1 MRWSP
6 LPRVGRDRIRR
17 MPAHVMVRDYPESLA
32 PLLDRGVDLD
42 RVGASPVGGFA
53 DPELMA
59 EIERV
64 IAWRPQARPPG

>member
-32 PLLDRGVDLD
+32 PLLAGGVDLEQ
-42 RVGASPVGGFA
+42 VGTSPVGEFA
-53 DPELMA
+53 DPDLLA
-59 EIERV
+59 EVEQA
-64 IAWRPQARPPG
+64 IAWRPRAPSG